1 MIIRPRPHGWQLLY
15 IMRGSIVP
23 AITPRVLAVGVL
35 SLLACVLATRWHPH
49 GEASLAVVPF
59 SLLGLVLSVFLSFR
73 NRASYERWWE
83 GRVLW
88 GELLFN
94 TRNLA
99 RLGLALLPGDA
110 RFRRRSAGL
119 QLAFAHALAA
129 RLRGEDAWA
138 AASAWLE
145 EADAGLAGHPN
156 LPDALLQQLGVHW
169 AAPLRDGRLDPILYA
184 RVDASL
190 QALGAVQTGC
200 ERIAG
205 TPLPFAYTLLLHRSA
220 WLFCVLLP
228 FALASALG
236 WATPLLSML
245 LAYAFFGLDEVSEEI
260 AEPFGRQPNDLPL
273 DALLRTLEI
282 DQLAATGQQ
291 PLPEPLLPRD
301 YLLQ

>member
-1 MIIRPRPHGWQLLY
+1 MIIRPRPRGWQLLY
-15 IMRGSIVP
+15 ILRGSVVP
-23 AITPRVLAVGVL
+23 AIAPRVLAVGVL
-35 SLLACVLATRWHPH
+35 SLGTCVLATRWHPH

-59 SLLGLVLSVFLSFR
+59 SLLGLVLSVFLGFR

-83 GRVLW
+83 GRQLW
-88 GELLFN
+88 GDLLLSC
-94 TRNLA
+94 RSLA
-99 RLGLALLPGDA
+99 RLGLALFPADA
-110 RFRRRSAGL
+110 AFTGRSTRL

-129 RLRGEDAWA
+129 RLRGEDAGA

-145 EADAGLAGHPN
+145 EGDAGLAGHPN

-169 AAPLRDGRLDPILYA
+169 AGPLRDGRLDPILYA
-184 RVDASL
+184 RVEALL
-190 QALGAVQTGC
+190 QTLGSVQTGC

-228 FALASALG
+228 FALSSALG
-236 WATPLLSML
+236 WASPLLSML
-245 LAYAFFGLDEVSEEI
+245 LAYAFFGLDQVSDEVED
-260 AEPFGRQPNDLPL
+260 PFGRQPNDLPL
-273 DALLRTLEI
+273 DALLRTVEI
-282 DQLAATGQQ
+282 DLLAATGHR